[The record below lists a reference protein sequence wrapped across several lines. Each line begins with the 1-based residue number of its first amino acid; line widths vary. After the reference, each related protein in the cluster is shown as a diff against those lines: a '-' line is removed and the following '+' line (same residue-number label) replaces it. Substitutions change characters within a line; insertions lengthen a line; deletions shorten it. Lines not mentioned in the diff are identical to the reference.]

1 MPNILW
7 VDDEIE
13 MLKGHLLFLEGK
25 GYSVATCNNG
35 ADALDLVQE
44 TGFDA
49 VFLDE
54 NMPGLSGLETLEKM
68 KDLLPELPVVMI
80 TKSEEEQ
87 IMEMA
92 IGSKIADYLIKPVN
106 PNQVLLSLK
115 KILDGRQLVSQAAT
129 RGYQQEFGRLTLDMQ
144 QLRTWEEWANFYKKL
159 LQWEL
164 KLDESPEE
172 GLKGVLA
179 AQKKEAN
186 ELFARFI
193 ANHYEQWFSES
204 DRPCCLMNCR

>member
-80 TKSEEEQ
+80 TKSEDSFVSLVDSWLGSLL
-87 IMEMA
+87 ILMCRSVP
-92 IGSKIADYLIKPVN
+92 IGFSFAHCMCVYFTCSSPI
-106 PNQVLLSLK
+106 
-115 KILDGRQLVSQAAT
+115 
-129 RGYQQEFGRLTLDMQ
+129 
-144 QLRTWEEWANFYKKL
+144 RT
-159 LQWEL
+159 
-164 KLDESPEE
+164 PRC
-172 GLKGVLA
+172 
-179 AQKKEAN
+179 
-186 ELFARFI
+186 RF
-193 ANHYEQWFSES
+193 
-204 DRPCCLMNCR
+204 P